1 MGFRVNHLWFK
12 LEKKAFLCTTV
23 LHHWG
28 IQASFDKPLQESQ
41 WILHY
46 SAELHEHQ
54 LYFSNILAIK
64 VVRF

>member
-1 MGFRVNHLWFK
+1 MGFLIQSARQDLYRFSLRLNHLRFK
-12 LEKKAFLCTTV
+12 LEKKPFLCTTV

-46 SAELHEHQ
+46 LAELH
-54 LYFSNILAIK
+54 
-64 VVRF
+64 